1 MKRLFIITALILTAT
16 VLGACHRE
24 VSQLTGDYSYKI
36 SGETAVTD
44 ADGEVS
50 YLMVSKRGQMNILRD
65 RNDKDKVLVT
75 MNETAGGVYSFT
87 ATVKGDSLILD
98 PYQFTTNIL
107 SEASINPFQED
118 NATLVFQIDASGSGF
133 SNDDII
139 ILNEQWSGRQSSG
152 NATLSAP
159 KMTMI
164 AERN

>member
-1 MKRLFIITALILTAT
+1 MKKLFIITALILTAT
-16 VLGACHRE
+16 ILGACHRE
-24 VSQLTGDYSYKI
+24 VRQLTGDYSYKI
-36 SGETAVTD
+36 SGEAAVMD
-44 ADGEVS
+44 ADGDTS
-50 YLMVSKRGQMNILRD
+50 YIMVSKHGQMNILRD

-87 ATVKGDSLILD
+87 ATVKGDSLILA

-107 SEASINPFQED
+107 SEASINPFQD
-118 NATLVFQIDASGSGF
+118 NNTTLVFQIDASGNGF

-152 NATLSAP
+152 NVTLAAP

>member
-1 MKRLFIITALILTAT
+1 MKRQLLILTVIISAT
-16 VLGACHRE
+16 LLCACHRE
-24 VSQLTGDYSYKI
+24 VRQLTGNYSYKI
-36 SGETAVTD
+36 SGEAAVTD

-107 SEASINPFQED
+107 SEASINPFQDD
-118 NATLVFQIDASGSGF
+118 NATLVFQIDAFGSGF

-139 ILNEQWSGRQSSG
+139 ILNEQWNGRQSSG
-152 NATLSAP
+152 NVTLAAP

>member
-1 MKRLFIITALILTAT
+1 MKRKLLILTVIISST
-16 VLGACHRE
+16 LLSACHRE
-24 VSQLTGDYSYKI
+24 VRQLTGDYSYKI
-36 SGETAVTD
+36 SGEAAVTD

-107 SEASINPFQED
+107 SEASINPFQDD

-139 ILNEQWSGRQSSG
+139 ILNEQWNGRQSSG
-152 NATLSAP
+152 NVTLAAP

>member
-1 MKRLFIITALILTAT
+1 MKRLFFFTALILTAT
-16 VLGACHRE
+16 FLTACHRE
-24 VSQLTGDYSYKI
+24 VHQVTGNYSYKI
-36 SGETAVTD
+36 SGEAAVTES
-44 ADGEVS
+44 DGDTS
-50 YLMVSKRGQMNILRD
+50 FIMVSKRGQMNILRD
-65 RNDKDKVLVT
+65 RNDKEKVLVT
-75 MNETAGGVYSFT
+75 MNETGGGVYSFT
-87 ATVKGDSLILD
+87 AAVKGDSLILD

-107 SEASINPFQED
+107 SEASINPFQDD

-152 NATLSAP
+152 NATLFAP